1 MEDAMTAI
9 RTVIVASLVSALP
22 IGAVSA
28 QTDQT
33 STGGGALSAEKVANT
48 TAVGQTKPPSRDASP
63 TSVTAI
69 ERPTP
74 RQVLDDAITTKICVG
89 CSTEPAPP
97 DPLSLTIRPSVTP
110 ERRDHPSDERGGQRD
125 AGLPSVA
132 PQQQSDLDTV
142 ALASAHRERANSVR
156 EKTSGLWQSWLVSVC
171 EACGDQKPTRALSVG
186 DWPSRYGPA
195 TTGSI
200 TGKTQPVAARHDAKA
215 AAPRPHASLE
225 ADLSPDNIGSIRR
238 MPQR

>member
-9 RTVIVASLVSALP
+9 RTVIAASLVSTLP
-22 IGAVSA
+22 IGAALA

-63 TSVTAI
+63 TSVTPI

-74 RQVLDDAITTKICVG
+74 RQVLDDAISTKICVG

-97 DPLSLTIRPSVTP
+97 DPLSLRIRPSVTP
-110 ERRDHPSDERGGQRD
+110 ERRDRPFDERGGQRD
-125 AGLPSVA
+125 AGLTSVA

-142 ALASAHRERANSVR
+142 ALASAHRERADSVR
-156 EKTSGLWQSWLVSVC
+156 EKTAGLWQSWLVSVC
-171 EACGDQKPTRALSVG
+171 EGCGDQKPTRALSVE

-200 TGKTQPVAARHDAKA
+200 ANKTVSVAARPDAKA